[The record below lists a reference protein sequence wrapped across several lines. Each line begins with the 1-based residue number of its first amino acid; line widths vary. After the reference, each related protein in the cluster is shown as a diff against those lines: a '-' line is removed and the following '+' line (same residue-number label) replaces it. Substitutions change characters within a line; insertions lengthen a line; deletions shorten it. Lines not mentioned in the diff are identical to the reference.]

1 MAIKRRSMYA
11 RGTQSQA
18 IDDRTGKKVSYT
30 DLRKEWTG
38 HMVHKDEWEA
48 KHPQLTPVAA
58 VDAEA
63 LKTPRVD
70 ADNVPTTVKG
80 SRMRGVVAYVQVSN
94 NHEFT
99 LAASKPTPSGI
110 SVTVALG
117 TETPTAF
124 TFTSGNAIT
133 GAVGSIQTG
142 AGVAGVAITSA
153 LGSESLAISANVAE
167 TGVSTTVALGNEV
180 PMSMD
185 LPAGVAITGAI
196 GTVTVNAWG
205 AGTWGSGT
213 WGN

>member
-1 MAIKRRSMYA
+1 MAIKRRNTYA
-11 RGTQSQA
+11 RGTKSNA
-18 IDDRTGKKVSYT
+18 MDDRTGKKVKYT
-30 DLRKEWTG
+30 DLRQEWTG
-38 HMVHKDEWEA
+38 HMVHKDEWEP
-48 KHPQLTPVAA
+48 KHPQLEPRAA
-58 VDAEA
+58 VDAEI
-63 LKTPRVD
+63 LRNPRVD
-70 ADNVPTTVKG
+70 NDNVKVFVKG
-80 SRMRGVVAYVQVSN
+80 RNMQGIEMRIVVLNTHFAEAQS
-94 NHEFT
+94 H
-99 LAASKPTPSGI
+99 ATPSGI
-110 SVTVALG
+110 SITGTIG
-117 TETPTAF
+117 TEIPTSSANA
-124 TFTSGNAIT
+124 SGNAIT

-180 PMSMD
+180 PMALD

>member
-1 MAIKRRSMYA
+1 MAIKRRSTYA
-11 RGTQSQA
+11 RGTKSQA
-18 IDDRTGKKVSYT
+18 MDDRTGKKVKYT

-48 KHPQLTPVAA
+48 KHPQLEPRGA
-58 VDAEA
+58 VDAEI
-63 LKTPRVD
+63 LRNPRVVK
-70 ADNVPTTVKG
+70 DNVKVFVKG
-80 SRMRGVVAYVQVSN
+80 RNMQGIEMRITVLN
-94 NHEFT
+94 THF
-99 LAASKPTPSGI
+99 AAAQSHATPSG
-110 SVTVALG
+110 VAATGTIG
-117 TETPTAF
+117 TEIPTSFANA
-124 TFTSGNAIT
+124 SGNSFT
-133 GAVGSIQTG
+133 GSVGSVQTG

-153 LGSESLAISANVAE
+153 LGSESLAISANVAT
-167 TGVSTTVALGNEV
+167 TGVTTTVALGNEV